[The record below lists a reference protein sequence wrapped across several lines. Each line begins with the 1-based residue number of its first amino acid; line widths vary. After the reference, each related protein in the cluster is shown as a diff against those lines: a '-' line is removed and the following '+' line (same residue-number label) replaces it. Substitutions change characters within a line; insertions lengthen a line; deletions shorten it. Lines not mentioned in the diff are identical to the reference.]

1 MKNTSWRKLK
11 SMLNHIAQFDISRAY
26 WIIARELS
34 LLTLTQFIDF
44 RFCLHKTTTNMKK
57 KTKIR
62 ISSSVLSAEL
72 ESNRWR
78 KWIFILV
85 RRTNYTVDFFYIYKQ
100 HDTHNYYSKSRVRSL
115 VSRLIQIMR
124 YKPMCRTTLCLCIAT
139 AIKGLIKRGD
149 REIAHDRMRI
159 AELIHPRRLIRLS
172 SMDQQRKKCV
182 VIMQIVWRSGSGTLK
197 LNRVLENVDTKCGS
211 RLECGKVS
219 LLFKDTSESI
229 WSMTSPMRWPFWL
242 V

>member
-1 MKNTSWRKLK
+1 MNFHSCSSYKLYSW
-11 SMLNHIAQFDISRAY
+11 
-26 WIIARELS
+26 
-34 LLTLTQFIDF
+34 
-44 RFCLHKTTTNMKK
+44 
-57 KTKIR
+57 
-62 ISSSVLSAEL
+62 
-72 ESNRWR
+72 
-78 KWIFILV
+78 
-85 RRTNYTVDFFYIYKQ
+85 FFYIYKQ

-124 YKPMCRTTLCLCIAT
+124 YKPMCRTTLCLCIAA

-197 LNRVLENVDTKCGS
+197 LNRVLEECWHDSAAVGLSVEKSLFCLRTQANRFDRWQARCAGHFGLCKQKLKLKQHRIDTAKSIHSALSTQHFFFFEYKKCS
-211 RLECGKVS
+211 WKIAVCLWC
-219 LLFKDTSESI
+219 
-229 WSMTSPMRWPFWL
+229 
-242 V
+242 